1 MSTDASD
8 ALPQTPI
15 RENPSLRELFRIYE
29 TQIEQRFDRATAAR
43 YTAEGRDIPLWAT
56 ESAAAEQVSTLDALQ
71 AGDRIAKLLNGW
83 RWQLMRQARE
93 EGRSWSEIGAALD
106 MTKQGAFDYYRKR
119 RRPAGAV
126 RTPVLR
132 HRRRPQGS
140 GRPGKLRAWRCR
152 TPAAGMRTMS
162 PARPRPRDPTTQA
175 AGWPAACR

>member
-29 TQIEQRFDRATAAR
+29 TQIEQRFDRAAIAR
-43 YTAEGRDIPLWAT
+43 YTAEGRDIPVWAT

-106 MTKQGAFDYYRKR
+106 MTKQGAFEYYRN
-119 RRPAGAV
+119 AV
-126 RTPVLR
+126 DRQEQYA
-132 HRRRPQGS
+132 PQYS
-140 GRPGKLRAWRCR
+140 DV
-152 TPAAGMRTMS
+152 AA
-162 PARPRPRDPTTQA
+162 ARKVQGDPDD
-175 AGWPAACR
+175 